1 MGRRGVNAREVIP
14 AGVKLFSVPEGD
26 LARHPCF
33 RYLLGLEGFARSL
46 RKHRNITL
54 LGSTG
59 SIGTSTLEVLTH
71 LRDYFSV
78 SSLSANGNIDLLE
91 EQVGQFRPRS
101 VAVLDEEKADLLR
114 KRLGRTTEVLGG
126 EKGLLE
132 IAGRDDSDMVLN
144 ALVGFSGLR
153 PTLRAIEAGK
163 DIALANKET
172 LVVAGEI
179 VMEAARR
186 HHVRLLPVDSE
197 HSAILQCLQGEDLS
211 AVAKLIITASG
222 GPFLG
227 YSTSRLAAVTV
238 EEALN
243 HPTWKMGAKITVDS
257 ATLMNKGL
265 EVIEACRLFGFPPEQ
280 IDVLIHPQ
288 SIIHSFVEFT
298 DGSVKAQLAMPD
310 MRLPIQ
316 YALTYPDRPSAP
328 YRKMN
333 FTELSELTFR
343 QPDHRNFPC
352 LGLASRALQMG
363 GTAPA
368 VLNAANEEAVH
379 MFLEG
384 TIPFTSI
391 PEIVSAALE
400 HCTRQ
405 DRVDLEEI
413 FRADT
418 ETRQAV
424 RNLVESSSVPLH
436 TTSVRQQASI

>member
-1 MGRRGVNAREVIP
+1 M
-14 AGVKLFSVPEGD
+14 
-26 LARHPCF
+26 
-33 RYLLGLEGFARSL
+33 
-46 RKHRNITL
+46 RKHRNIAL

-59 SIGTSTLEVLTH
+59 SIGTSTLEVLSH

-78 SSLSANGNIDLLE
+78 SSLSANSNIDLLE
-91 EQVGQFRPRS
+91 QQVGVFRPRT
-101 VAVLDEEKADLLR
+101 VAVIDEEKAAILR
-114 KRLGRTTEVLGG
+114 KRLGRTTEVLSG
-126 EKGLLE
+126 EDGLLE
-132 IAGRDDSDMVLN
+132 IAGRDDSDIMLN

-179 VMEAARR
+179 VMEAAHR
-186 HHVRLLPVDSE
+186 HHVQLLPVDSE

-211 AVAKLIITASG
+211 AVSKLIITASG
-222 GPFLG
+222 GPFLD
-227 YSTSRLAAVTV
+227 YSKSRLAAVTV

-288 SIIHSFVEFT
+288 SIVHSFVEFS

-316 YALTYPDRPSAP
+316 YALTYPDRPAAP
-328 YRKMN
+328 YRTMN
-333 FTELSELTFR
+333 FTTLHELTFR
-343 QPDHRNFPC
+343 QPDHGKFPC
-352 LGLASRALQMG
+352 LGLASHALRMG

-368 VLNAANEEAVH
+368 ILNAANEVAVQ
-379 MFLEG
+379 MFLAG
-384 TIPFTSI
+384 RIPFTSI
-391 PEIVSAALE
+391 GEIVSAALE
-400 HCTRQ
+400 NRKKKEGVSL
-405 DRVDLEEI
+405 DEI
-413 FRADT
+413 FLADADT
-418 ETRQAV
+418 REAV
-424 RNLVESSSVPLH
+424 RNMIDSSSVPVH
-436 TTSVRQQASI
+436 TIPVRQQAAM